1 MSEAP
6 NLIDFDTFLGNSSL
20 HVIDGHRSDR
30 RRQVLLSFQF
40 ILYTVY
46 IIYSLHY
53 IQFTLYT
60 VYIIYSLHYI
70 QFALYTVCII
80 YSLHYIQF
88 TLYTV
93 SLYTVSL
100 YAVHIIYSLH
110 YIQFTLYTY
119 ISIVTNCNHCKDKS
133 IHEAISYEKIR
144 V

>member
-70 QFALYTVCII
+70 QFALYTVYII

-88 TLYTV
+88 HYIQFHYMQFTLYTV
-93 SLYTVSL
+93 Y
-100 YAVHIIYSLH
+100 IIYSLH
-110 YIQFTLYTY
+110 YILIFL
-119 ISIVTNCNHCKDKS
+119 
-133 IHEAISYEKIR
+133 
-144 V
+144 